1 MPEELPVEDV
11 MPILEMEGDDEEET
25 DRLRELAELA
35 ADHLTEYPWFKSIR
49 EFFFGDGIGGVFA
62 VFLAQLET
70 TRSEKD
76 EFVWVVFGDLP
87 FGIQPVDEL
96 KNPKAALEAHI
107 KKLRTWVKLLRQG
120 ESTEGVIPADIPASP
135 EWAEAL
141 NLRLD
146 IIQLQIIP
154 AWFA

>member
-1 MPEELPVEDV
+1 MPEELPVIGV
-11 MPILEMEGDDEEET
+11 VPVLEMEGDDEEET
-25 DRLRELAELA
+25 ERLRELAELA
-35 ADHLTEYPWFKSIR
+35 GDHLSEYDWCKSIR
-49 EFFFGDGIGGVFA
+49 EFFFGDGIGGIFA

-70 TRSEKD
+70 SRSEQD
-76 EFVWVVFGDLP
+76 EFVWVIVGDLP

-96 KNPKAALEAHI
+96 KTPKAALEAHI
-107 KKLRTWVKLLRQG
+107 KKLRNWVKLLRQG
-120 ESTEGVIPADIPASP
+120 ESTTGIIPDDIPASP

-146 IIQLQIIP
+146 IIQLQIMP